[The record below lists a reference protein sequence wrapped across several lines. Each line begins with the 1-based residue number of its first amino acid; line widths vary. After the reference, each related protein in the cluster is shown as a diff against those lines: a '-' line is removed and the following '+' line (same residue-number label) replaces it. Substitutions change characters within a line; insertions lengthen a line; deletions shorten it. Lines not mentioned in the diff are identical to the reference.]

1 VRELENAMQ
10 RALLLSDGDLIEPND
25 IELHGSAPAPA
36 YSAPSTQMGTHGT
49 PLAYSSDTEST
60 TSGAQDMDSIER
72 EHILKVL
79 KQVGGNRKDAV
90 NILGL
95 SERALR
101 YKLKAY
107 KEAGFLFE

>member
-1 VRELENAMQ
+1 M
-10 RALLLSDGDLIEPND
+10 SDGDLIEPND
-25 IELHGSAPAPA
+25 IELHGSDPSMAP
-36 YSAPSTQMGTHGT
+36 SAPVGNLSVGGT

-60 TSGAQDMDSIER
+60 TLGAQDMDSIER

-90 NILGL
+90 TVLGL

-107 KEAGFLFE
+107 KEAGFLFD

>member
-1 VRELENAMQ
+1 
-10 RALLLSDGDLIEPND
+10 
-25 IELHGSAPAPA
+25 
-36 YSAPSTQMGTHGT
+36 
-49 PLAYSSDTEST
+49 
-60 TSGAQDMDSIER
+60 MDSIER

>member
-1 VRELENAMQ
+1 M
-10 RALLLSDGDLIEPND
+10 SDARDANIEPND
-25 IELHGSAPAPA
+25 IELHGSDASMS
-36 YSAPSTQMGTHGT
+36 YSAPPANLSANGT

-79 KQVGGNRKDAV
+79 KQVGGNRKEAV

-107 KEAGFLFE
+107 KEAGFLFD

>member
-1 VRELENAMQ
+1 VQSA
-10 RALLLSDGDLIEPND
+10 AL
-25 IELHGSAPAPA
+25 
-36 YSAPSTQMGTHGT
+36 APSLPIDHAPELSANGT
-49 PLAYSSDTEST
+49 PLAYSSDKQT
-60 TSGAQDMDSIER
+60 TMTGAQDMDSIER

-79 KQVGGNRKDAV
+79 KQAGGNRKEAV

-107 KEAGFLFE
+107 KEAGFIFD